1 MSEEILLEQVLAEN
15 GDAKELRE
23 QVAALQTAL
32 VKLQEKRH
40 YVIPVKTKDN
50 TIRFGLIG
58 DTHIGSLF
66 ERTDALHEFYKH
78 LEAEGITIC
87 LHAGDVLDGCKMY
100 KGHEFELYAHGYD
113 AQEAAL
119 REKWPQTKVH
129 TYFITGNHDYSF
141 TKLVGMK
148 IGEKLEAVMHN
159 STFVGTDSATVE
171 LAATG
176 GKTLRVGL
184 VHPDGGTAY
193 AISYKSQKVAEA
205 LPGGT
210 KPDLLGIGHYH
221 KMDYLPMFR
230 NIHIFQVGCLQSQ
243 TPFMAR
249 KPTPA
254 HVGGW
259 IVEVVLGDRKHLVTQ
274 VKAEPI
280 AFYEPE
286 DR

>member
-1 MSEEILLEQVLAEN
+1 MSDEIDIQALLEPT
-15 GDAKELRE
+15 DTKELRAT
-23 QVAALQTAL
+23 VDALRTAL
-32 VKLQEKRH
+32 IKTQEKRH
-40 YVIPVKTKDN
+40 YVIPVKTIDSV
-50 TIRFGLIG
+50 IRFGLIG

-66 ERTDALHEFYKH
+66 ERVDALTEFYAY
-78 LEAEGITIC
+78 LESQGIAIC

-113 AQEAAL
+113 AQEKAL
-119 REKWPQTKVH
+119 ADKWPRTKVH

-141 TKLVGMK
+141 TKLIGMK
-148 IGEKLEAVMHN
+148 VGEKIEQVMPN
-159 STFVGTDSATVE
+159 STFVGTDAATVE
-171 LAATG
+171 LKAAD
-176 GKTLRVGL
+176 GKSLRVGL
-184 VHPDGGTAY
+184 AHPDGGTAY

-210 KPDLLGIGHYH
+210 KPDILGIGHYH

-230 NIHIFQVGCLQSQ
+230 NIHILQTGCFQSQ

-259 IVEVVLGDRKHLVTQ
+259 TVEAVLGERKHLVTR
-274 VKAEPI
+274 VKVEPV
-280 AFYEPE
+280 AFYEPD